1 MKSLRLL
8 AVLSLL
14 LLIVSTLALA
24 EKERAW
30 ETARVISQDLRT
42 HTGAAYGGPFG
53 PGPMVVPVA
62 YTTNIVVVET
72 KDYRYTWSEHSKK
85 KVVVPVRGM
94 IRFYRDGD
102 YFVVLDTNGK
112 KHKFAL
118 LKAVALH

>member
-1 MKSLRLL
+1 MKPLRLL
-8 AVLSLL
+8 VVLSLL

-30 ETARVISQDLRT
+30 ENAKVISQDLRT

-72 KDYRYTWSEHSKK
+72 TDYRYTWSEHSKK

-94 IRFYRDGD
+94 IRFYRAGD

-118 LKAVALH
+118 LKTVALH

>member
-1 MKSLRLL
+1 MKSLRLFAVIAVVVLL
-8 AVLSLL
+8 A
-14 LLIVSTLALA
+14 STLAFA

-30 ETARVISQDLRT
+30 EMAKVVSQDLRT

-53 PGPMVVPVA
+53 PGPMIVPVA
-62 YTTNIVVVET
+62 YTTNIAVVET

-85 KVVVPVRGM
+85 KVVLPVHGT

-112 KHKFAL
+112 KHKFGL